1 MSKSII
7 RGFEPARVFTYFEHI
22 SAIPRGSGNERAVAE
37 YLVGF
42 AREHGLDCVRDA
54 ANNVLIKAPATAG
67 RENEAP
73 LLFQGHTDMVCEK
86 NGDVDHDFEHDPIRL
101 ILNGNELTADGT
113 TLGADNGIA
122 VAMMLALLD
131 GGVESHPA
139 IECLFTT
146 EEETG
151 MGGAIAFDYS
161 LLSARHMVNLDSEE
175 EHVVTVG
182 CAGGIRSD
190 LTIPVSYDSI
200 GDRELCRVSLTGLG
214 GGHSGADIHTG
225 RQSANLLLGRL
236 LASLEDVRLVTIEG
250 GSKDNAI
257 TREATAIVAVPNV
270 AMASMKLLSLGDEI
284 AGELVEADENCRISC
299 ERLTEAETAELSRV
313 IPGVIP
319 GVMDEQ
325 TTARVLGILCNAP
338 CGVLAMSDEVEGLV
352 EYSRNLG
359 ILRTTENAVRMTFTS
374 RASRES
380 RLDGTITALD
390 AFAAMVGGTVNH
402 HSRYP
407 GWVYAPVSAVRDA
420 YTAAYRTLFGRD
432 MEVLAIHAGLECGY
446 ISRQIPNMDIIS
458 VGPNMRA
465 IHSPDETL
473 YLDSVERVWQTLM
486 KLIADWHVQ
495 Q

>member
-1 MSKSII
+1 MNSYVIH
-7 RGFEPARVFTYFEHI
+7 GFEPKSVFEFFEQI
-22 SAIPRGSGNERAVAE
+22 SAIPRGSGNEQGIAD
-37 YLVGF
+37 YLEQF
-42 AREHGLDCVRDA
+42 ARDRALAYVRDA
-54 ANNVLIKAPATAG
+54 ANNLLIKLPASAG

-86 NGDVDHDFEHDPIRL
+86 NSDVVHDFEHDPIRL
-101 ILNGNELTADGT
+101 IQNGNELTADGT

-122 VAMMLALLD
+122 VAMMLAMLD
-131 GGVESHPA
+131 GALTSHPA

-161 LLSARHMVNLDSEE
+161 QLAARHMVNLDSEE

-190 LTIPVSYDSI
+190 LDIPI
-200 GDRELCRVSLTGLG
+200 TREALGTRELCRVSLTGLG

-236 LASLEDVRLVTIEG
+236 IGSLAPDVRLVCVEG

-257 TREATAIVAVPNV
+257 TREACAVIAVPSI
-270 AMASMKLLSLGDEI
+270 ALASMQLLSLGDDI
-284 AGELVEADENCRISC
+284 AGELVKADENCRIAC
-299 ERLTEAETAELSRV
+299 ERLTADEAAAFDT
-313 IPGVIP
+313 
-319 GVMDEQ
+319 VMDET
-325 TTARVLGILCNAP
+325 TTARVLGVLANAP
-338 CGVLAMSDEVEGLV
+338 CGVLAMSAEVEGLV

-359 ILRTTENAVRMTFTS
+359 ILRTTDTHVRMTFTS

-380 RLDGTITALD
+380 RLDGTVTALD
-390 AFAAMVGGTVNH
+390 ALARAVGGKVDH

-407 GWVYAPVSAVRDA
+407 GWEYAPVSTVRDA
-420 YTAAYRTLFGRD
+420 YRAAYRAVCGKD
-432 MEVLAIHAGLECGY
+432 MTVVAIHAGLECGY
-446 ISRQIPNMDIIS
+446 IKKQLPDMDIIS
-458 VGPNMRA
+458 IGPDMRA

-473 YLDSVERVWQTLM
+473 YLDSVERVWQALTAM
-486 KLIADWHVQ
+486 VADWHVKK
-495 Q
+495 

>member
-1 MSKSII
+1 MNTII
-7 RGFEPARVFTYFEHI
+7 HGFEPARVFTYFEHI
-22 SAIPRGSGNERAVAE
+22 SAIPRGSGNEAAVAD
-37 YLVGF
+37 YLVEF
-42 AREHGLDCVRDA
+42 AKEHGLVYVRDA
-54 ANNVLIKAPATAG
+54 ANNVLIKAPATPN

-86 NGDVDHDFEHDPIRL
+86 NGDVDHDFERDPIRL
-101 ILNGNELTADGT
+101 IQNGNELTADGT

-139 IECLFTT
+139 LECLFTT

-161 LLSARHMVNLDSEE
+161 LLTARHMVNLDSEE

-190 LTIPVSYDSI
+190 LMLPIAREPRAAY
-200 GDRELCRVSLTGLG
+200 ELCRVSLTGLG

-225 RQSANLLLGRL
+225 RASANLLLGRL
-236 LASLEDVRLVTIEG
+236 LAALDEVRLVSVEG

-257 TREATAIVAVPNV
+257 TREAFAVIAVPSV
-270 AMASMKLLSLGDEI
+270 AMASMKLMSLGDDV
-284 AGELVEADENCRISC
+284 AGELVAADENCRIRC
-299 ERLTEAETAELSRV
+299 ERLTDEEAHA
-313 IPGVIP
+313 IDQ
-319 GVMDEQ
+319 VMDQ
-325 TTARVLGILCNAP
+325 VTTDRVLGLLANAP
-338 CGVLAMSDEVEGLV
+338 CGVLAMSEEVEGLV

-359 ILRTTENAVRMTFTS
+359 ILRTTDEVVRMTFTS

-380 RLDGTITALD
+380 RLDGTVTALD
-390 AFAAMVGGTVNH
+390 ALARALGATVSH

-420 YTAAYRTLFGRD
+420 YTAAYRALYGKE

-446 ISRQIPNMDIIS
+446 VSRQIPDMDIIS
-458 VGPNMRA
+458 VGPNMKA

-473 YLDSVERVWQTLM
+473 YLDSVERVWRVLM
-486 KLIADWHVQ
+486 RLFEDWHVQ
-495 Q
+495 K